1 VTTKAEQ
8 PTCTLCDRPLQ
19 SGPGAKYCAECS
31 KVIFRLNQ
39 RHGLGSDLWHY
50 HFARYM
56 RYLEAVAAGDQA
68 GIYKLMPPTGNKQ
81 FDAVLKVYQI
91 ATVALEDGAERV
103 SVPFRTA
110 DTELNG
116 LIAIL
121 RALERAESRHP
132 LTFQECALYHR
143 VMGIKPFIPSRNGKE
158 PWSYQAIEFTERS
171 ALKKL
176 RRAFRRGVYEED
188 RAMEA
193 AQVQ

>member
-1 VTTKAEQ
+1 MAVAKQ
-8 PTCTLCDRPLQ
+8 PTCTLCDRPRLP
-19 SGPGAKYCAECS
+19 GPRAQYCAECS
-31 KVIFRLNQ
+31 KAIDRLN
-39 RHGLGSDLWHY
+39 RRYRRGTDLWHY
-50 HFARYM
+50 HFGRYM
-56 RYLEAVAAGDQA
+56 RYLEAVEAGDQA
-68 GIYKLMPPTGNKQ
+68 ETLKLMPPTGNKQ

-91 ATVALEDGAERV
+91 ATVALEDSAERV
-103 SVPFRTA
+103 SVPVRTA